1 MDGQLGR
8 VHGEECQDV
17 VRGFVE
23 AGQDVDGLGRE
34 VAALTGALVGAG
46 APPGVEHSLTRVLLV
61 QQDQVATGKVKE
73 RRTLACDRTN

>member
-8 VHGEECQDV
+8 VHGKECQDV
-17 VRGFVE
+17 VWGFVE

-46 APPGVEHSLTRVLLV
+46 APTGVEHGLTRVLLV

-73 RRTLACDRTN
+73 RRTFACDRTN

>member
-23 AGQDVDGLGRE
+23 AGQDVDGLGGE

-46 APPGVEHSLTRVLLV
+46 APTGVEHSLTRVLLV

>member
-1 MDGQLGR
+1 MHGQLGR